1 MSMMLMYW
9 LVKFD
14 DIRAVSLTVAVVF
27 LIAAGMGWA
36 VLTDEVVEK
45 SVEKSKELLRLTK
58 IFAAVFLMGIATW
71 TFLPST
77 KQMAA
82 IVLVPAVLNNKDV
95 QEIGA
100 KTADLGK
107 DLLALT
113 QAYVKEHLSNV
124 DYKKGIKD
132 SD

>member
-14 DIRAVSLTVAVVF
+14 DIRKVSCGLGMFF
-27 LIAAGMGWA
+27 LFCAIM
-36 VLTDEVVEK
+36 TIP
-45 SVEKSKELLRLTK
+45 LLVDGDHKKWFCLTK
-58 IFAAVFLMGIATW
+58 ILVAGFLMGIATW

-113 QAYVKEHLSNV
+113 QAYVKEHLSDV
-124 DYKKGIKD
+124 DHKKGIKD

>member
-14 DIRAVSLTVAVVF
+14 DIRKVSGGLGMFCLLCAVFSIPIL
-27 LIAAGMGWA
+27 
-36 VLTDEVVEK
+36 VEGDHK
-45 SVEKSKELLRLTK
+45 KGVCLTK
-58 IFAAVFLMGIATW
+58 ILVAGFLMGIATW

-100 KTADLGK
+100 KSADLGK

-113 QAYVKEHLSNV
+113 QAYVKEHLSDV
-124 DYKKGIKD
+124 DHKKGIKD

>member
-14 DIRAVSLTVAVVF
+14 DIRQVSFGLGMFF
-27 LIAAGMGWA
+27 LFCALFSIPNLAETGR
-36 VLTDEVVEK
+36 EK
-45 SVEKSKELLRLTK
+45 WFRLTK
-58 IFAAVFLMGIATW
+58 IFVAGFLMGIATW

-113 QAYVKEHLSNV
+113 QAYVKEHLSDV
-124 DYKKGIKD
+124 DHKKGIKD

>member
-14 DIRAVSLTVAVVF
+14 DIRVVSLTVAVVF
-27 LIAAGMGWA
+27 LIAAGLGWA

-45 SVEKSKELLRLTK
+45 SVEKSKELSRLTK
-58 IFAAVFLMGIATW
+58 IFVAGFLMGIATW

>member
-14 DIRAVSLTVAVVF
+14 DIRAVSGGL
-27 LIAAGMGWA
+27 GMFCLFCA
-36 VLTDEVVEK
+36 IMTIPLLVEGDHK
-45 SVEKSKELLRLTK
+45 KWFCLTK
-58 IFAAVFLMGIATW
+58 ILVAGFLIGIANW

-124 DYKKGIKD
+124 DYQKGIKD

>member
-14 DIRAVSLTVAVVF
+14 DIRAVSVGLGILF
-27 LIAAGMGWA
+27 LFCA
-36 VLTDEVVEK
+36 VLSIPILAEIGREK
-45 SVEKSKELLRLTK
+45 GFCLTK
-58 IFAAVFLMGIATW
+58 ILVAGFLIGIATW

>member
-14 DIRAVSLTVAVVF
+14 DIRAVSLAVAVVF
-27 LIAAGMGWA
+27 LIAAGLAWA
-36 VLTDEVVEK
+36 VLTNEVVEK

-58 IFAAVFLMGIATW
+58 ILVAGFLMGIATW

>member
-14 DIRAVSLTVAVVF
+14 DIRVVSLTVAVVF

-58 IFAAVFLMGIATW
+58 IFAAGFLMGIATW

>member
-14 DIRAVSLTVAVVF
+14 DIRVVSLTVAVVF

-58 IFAAVFLMGIATW
+58 IFVAGFLMGIATW

>member
-1 MSMMLMYW
+1 MLMYW

-14 DIRAVSLTVAVVF
+14 DIRVVSLTVAVVF
-27 LIAAGMGWA
+27 LFAAGMGWA

-58 IFAAVFLMGIATW
+58 IFVAGFLIGIANW

-113 QAYVKEHLSNV
+113 QAYVKEHFSNV
-124 DYKKGIKD
+124 DYQKGIKD

>member
-14 DIRAVSLTVAVVF
+14 DIRAVSLTMAAVF

-36 VLTDEVVEK
+36 VLTDGV
-45 SVEKSKELLRLTK
+45 VEKSKELSRLTK
-58 IFAAVFLMGIATW
+58 IFAAGFLIGIANW

>member
-14 DIRAVSLTVAVVF
+14 DIRVVSLTVAVVF